1 MCEKTLD
8 VLHLGISFHVMASGH
23 KKEMKYLMYKY
34 IINTKVMASIKF
46 SMKIEAFQ
54 CHSEI
59 EDYISK
65 TGNIVNVNAAVVN
78 SF

>member
-1 MCEKTLD
+1 M
-8 VLHLGISFHVMASGH
+8 
-23 KKEMKYLMYKY
+23 
-34 IINTKVMASIKF
+34 KF
-46 SMKIEAFQ
+46 SMKIGAFQ
-54 CHSEI
+54 CHSAI